1 MKIVFVK
8 DMSADGGDK
17 SGWYN
22 EVTGEPVILRSQVP
36 CVLPQDFINAITRSD
51 TTDVKVIE
59 HIEGEPAFKAQLTKK
74 SETGDVD
81 TELMFQCTV
90 TANGVSDCHAFIVD
104 IESSIHPL
112 KWIKSELWNKIQI
125 VRSGRGHGVDITIN
139 EPTPTVLCN
148 YYAEKDFDWIRTDNY
163 TLVNIADEN
172 KNIHTFRI
180 DKRLEDPAIMNF
192 IAKQKA

>member
-1 MKIVFVK
+1 MRIVFVK

-51 TTDVKVIE
+51 TTDVKVLE
-59 HIEGEPAFKAQLTKK
+59 EIEGEPAFKAQITKK

-90 TANGVSDCHAFIVD
+90 TANGVSDCHVFIVD
-104 IESSIHPL
+104 
-112 KWIKSELWNKIQI
+112 
-125 VRSGRGHGVDITIN
+125 
-139 EPTPTVLCN
+139 
-148 YYAEKDFDWIRTDNY
+148 F
-163 TLVNIADEN
+163 LVVVVC
-172 KNIHTFRI
+172 
-180 DKRLEDPAIMNF
+180 LL
-192 IAKQKA
+192 

>member
-1 MKIVFVK
+1 MKIIFVK
-8 DMSADGGDK
+8 DMSATGDK
-17 SGWYN
+17 SGWYD
-22 EVTGEPVILRSQVP
+22 EVTGEPVILRSEVP
-36 CVLPQDFINAITRSD
+36 CVLPQDFINAIISSD
-51 TTDVKVIE
+51 TTDVKVIKELGNE
-59 HIEGEPAFKAQLTKK
+59 HAFIAQITKK

-81 TELMFQCTV
+81 TELMFQCIV
-90 TANGVSDCHAFIVD
+90 TADGISDCHAFIVD

-112 KWIKSELWNKIQI
+112 GSINSELWSKVQ
-125 VRSGRGHGVDITIN
+125 VVKSGRGRGVDITIS

-148 YYAEKDFDWIRTDNY
+148 YYAEKDFDWIRTDDY

-192 IAKQKA
+192 IAKQKE

>member
-1 MKIVFVK
+1 MKIVFVN
-8 DMSADGGDK
+8 DMSAEGNK

-22 EVTGEPVILRSQVP
+22 EVTGEPVILRSEVP
-36 CVLPQDFINAITRSD
+36 CVLPQDFINIITCSD
-51 TTDVKVIE
+51 TTSVKVLEQIE
-59 HIEGEPAFKAQLTKK
+59 NEPAFKAQITKK

-90 TANGVSDCHAFIVD
+90 TANGMSNCHVFIVD
-104 IESSIHPL
+104 IEASIHPL
-112 KWIKSELWNKIQI
+112 EWINSELWKKVQ
-125 VRSGRGHGVDITIN
+125 VVKSSRGRGVDITID
-139 EPTPTVLCN
+139 EPTPTILCN
-148 YYAEKDFDWIRTDNY
+148 YYAEKDFDWIRTDDY